1 VATAALCFVGVV
13 TGIMRPF
20 EICDL
25 QIRNLHWQLDISMST
40 EINYKSNPLNGVGLK
55 TLLAEI
61 VDHYGFD
68 ILFAY
73 LNINCFKTNPSIE
86 SSVKF
91 LKKTDWAREK
101 VEAFY
106 LYEFKNLPKASS
118 EQALLPPRNRIVPD
132 DQTPGTP
139 AELSLEDAEIVR
151 GQREEKAAAWELDAG
166 HRSGKRTSTQRKK
179 PFIEPDDEQES
190 EQESE
195 QVINNSKEDDQTL
208 PESAASADEGDS
220 DPWASWKNKSGR

>member
-1 VATAALCFVGVV
+1 
-13 TGIMRPF
+13 MM
-20 EICDL
+20 
-25 QIRNLHWQLDISMST
+25 QLHCLPDISMNT

-55 TLLAEI
+55 NLVTEI
-61 VDHYGFD
+61 VDHYDFQ

-73 LNINCFKTNPSIE
+73 LNINCFKNNPSIE

-118 EQALLPPRNRIVPD
+118 EQFTLPPRDRIVPN

-139 AELSLEDAEIVR
+139 AELSLEDAE
-151 GQREEKAAAWELDAG
+151 QLSEERAVKAAAWDLDAG
-166 HRSGKRTSTQRKK
+166 RRSGKSFNTQQNKRSNERDNIHSEK
-179 PFIEPDDEQES
+179 DDHE
-190 EQESE
+190 
-195 QVINNSKEDDQTL
+195 L
-208 PESAASADEGDS
+208 PESASRSDEGDI
-220 DPWASWKNKSGR
+220 DPWGNWKNKAGR

>member
-1 VATAALCFVGVV
+1 MN
-13 TGIMRPF
+13 I
-20 EICDL
+20 
-25 QIRNLHWQLDISMST
+25 

-55 TLLAEI
+55 VLLTEI
-61 VDHYGFD
+61 VAHYGFQ

-106 LYEFKNLPKASS
+106 MYEFKNLPKASS
-118 EQALLPPRNRIVPD
+118 EQFLLPPRDRIVPN

-139 AELSLEDAEIVR
+139 AELSLEDAE
-151 GQREEKAAAWELDAG
+151 QLSEERAVKAAAWDLDAG
-166 HRSGKRTSTQRKK
+166 HRSDKSSSTQQNKRSSERGNNHSKK
-179 PFIEPDDEQES
+179 DDHE
-190 EQESE
+190 
-195 QVINNSKEDDQTL
+195 L
-208 PESAASADEGDS
+208 PESASRSDEGDI
-220 DPWASWKNKSGR
+220 DPWANWKNKSGR